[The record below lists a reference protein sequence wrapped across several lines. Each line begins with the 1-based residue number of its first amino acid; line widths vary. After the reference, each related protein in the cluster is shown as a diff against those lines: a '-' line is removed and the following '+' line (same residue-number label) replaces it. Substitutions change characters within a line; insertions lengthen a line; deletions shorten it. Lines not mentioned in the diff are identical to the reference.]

1 MKQTTFDWFRIIF
14 LILGGFAVLFILA
27 PIVGL
32 FVSSNFPELKAV
44 INDKEVSDSIITTL
58 YSAMLAT
65 FASSIFVIPAAYFIS
80 RNDFFIKRIL
90 ISLFDLPVVIPHTA
104 AGIAILGIVSRNTT
118 LGNVSQMFGIDFIG
132 SHAGIALAMAF
143 VSIPFLFNAALTG
156 FDSIPRKYELAAL
169 NLGASPL
176 KVFFTISLP
185 LAWRAIVGGIVLMF
199 ARGMSEFG
207 AVIIIAYHPMTTP
220 ILIFERFTT
229 YGLAHSRPVAILF
242 ISISLFIFFLFRLV
256 KPKSK

>member
-1 MKQTTFDWFRIIF
+1 MNQVSFDWFRLLF
-14 LILGGFAVLFILA
+14 VILGSFAVLFILA

-44 INDKEVSDSIITTL
+44 VADEEVTDSIVITL
-58 YSAMLAT
+58 YSAMMAT
-65 FASSIFVIPAAYFIS
+65 LVSGIFVIPAAYFIS
-80 RNDFFIKRIL
+80 RNNFFLKRIL

-104 AGIAILGIVSRNTT
+104 AGIAILGIVSRNTHIGKLT
-118 LGNVSQMFGIDFIG
+118 HSLGLDFIG
-132 SHAGIALAMAF
+132 SPAGIALAMAF

-169 NLGASPL
+169 NLGASPFR
-176 KVFFTISLP
+176 VFFTISLP
-185 LAWRAIVGGIVLMF
+185 LAWRSIVGGIVLMF

-242 ISISLFIFFLFRLV
+242 ISISLLIFFLFRLV
-256 KPKSK
+256 KPRTK